1 MLQLLQ
7 NNHVIV
13 NGVELYHFDDYNHN
27 CESMTINMPMIIT
40 RGNYDYKYNYMT
52 NVTILK

>member
-1 MLQLLQ
+1 LQ

-13 NGVELYHFDDYNHN
+13 NGIELYHFDDYNHN
-27 CESMTINMPMIIT
+27 CESMTINMTMIIT